1 MGTGKRNTN
10 RLSELGQLERNLVPS
25 KLKDARTLTNGLK
38 WIVVDSDAR
47 ADDMDRKYRHLGRV
61 YFRFTV
67 EHGLEDVK
75 LGESQKLADV
85 ATQTMAYI
93 GQPFVTS
100 ALDEAAA
107 ALVCVENNSKRY
119 YTLGQLSLSNE
130 AVIQAT
136 VQQHTITQSL
146 QTRKEFCRRWFSSAT
161 AATDPRHD
169 LHDTLSKRF
178 QRRDI
183 GYTSCAWLLEKQEF
197 KETLGGAS
205 SSVLWLKGRP
215 GAGKSILALVVVD
228 YLSSA
233 LLLLSPKM
241 SADDAQ

>member
-1 MGTGKRNTN
+1 M
-10 RLSELGQLERNLVPS
+10 
-25 KLKDARTLTNGLK
+25 
-38 WIVVDSDAR
+38 
-47 ADDMDRKYRHLGRV
+47 
-61 YFRFTV
+61 
-67 EHGLEDVK
+67 
-75 LGESQKLADV
+75 
-85 ATQTMAYI
+85 
-93 GQPFVTS
+93 
-100 ALDEAAA
+100 
-107 ALVCVENNSKRY
+107 ENNSKRY

-161 AATDPRHD
+161 AATNRRHD

-215 GAGKSILALVVVD
+215 GAGKSVLASVVVD
-228 YLSSA
+228 YLSKRAADNSYY
-233 LLLLSPKM
+233 LLLYYFCRQRCPQTTLN
-241 SADDAQ
+241 DIVCWLLAQMKQGGDERVVDGAEKFVCAQE